1 MKYDR
6 EEKKYKKK
14 IYLDTNLQI
23 IFGITLTYIMGVSII
38 TPAFPKIVKELNIS
52 AKDVGLLITAFSFP
66 GILLT
71 PFLGVIADRWGRKK
85 IIFPSLMLFGIAGGL
100 CFFVHDFKLLLIL
113 RLIQGIGAAPLGALT
128 VTIIGD
134 LYSRKELIAAMGY
147 NSSVRSI
154 GSASYP
160 AIGGALAMM
169 GWHYP
174 FILPVIAIPIG
185 FLVLL
190 HLKTPEPENELH
202 IREHLNIVWKKLRNR
217 QVIGLLVIGIIIFIM
232 LFGSYMTCFPL
243 LLGNSFAASTL
254 IIGFIMAS
262 ASLIAAFTSSQ
273 LGKIIKLF
281 SRKTILKMSFILYAL
296 ALLIIPL
303 ISQLRLFFIPV
314 IIFLSTPVIFY
325 PCNYLRD
332 CSWYEYSCYS
342 SPPCRGGPPE
352 IPGYLYVGK
361 WNDFSGRSDAGTVLD
376 GTCYRCL
383 GNRRSVLC
391 RCSIIS
397 NYVYNNIWVIILN
410 RTISIFEQGGS
421 YEINRKRCR

>member
-1 MKYDR
+1 MKSSK
-6 EEKKYKKK
+6 EEKRKDKKK

-23 IFGITLTYIMGVSII
+23 IFGITLTYIMAVASI
-38 TPAFPKIVKELNIS
+38 TPAFPKVVKELNIS
-52 AKDVGLLITAFSFP
+52 AKDVGLLISIFSFP

-202 IREHLNIVWKKLRNR
+202 IREHLNIVWRKLRNR

-314 IIFLSTPVIFY
+314 IIFGIAHGMSIPVIQALLVEAAPLKYRATFMSVSGMTFRVGQTLG
-325 PCNYLRD
+325 PFLMGLVIGV
-332 CSWYEYSCYS
+332 WGI
-342 SPPCRGGPPE
+342 GGAF
-352 IPGYLYVGK
+352 YVG
-361 WNDFSGRSDAGTVLD
+361 AAL
-376 GTCYRCL
+376 
-383 GNRRSVLC
+383 SVTMF
-391 RCSIIS
+391 IIM
-397 NYVYNNIWVIILN
+397 
-410 RTISIFEQGGS
+410 FMF
-421 YEINRKRCR
+421 

>member
-1 MKYDR
+1 MKSSK
-6 EEKKYKKK
+6 EEKRKDKKK

-23 IFGITLTYIMGVSII
+23 IFGITLTYIMAVASI
-38 TPAFPKIVKELNIS
+38 TPAFPKVVKELNIS
-52 AKDVGLLITAFSFP
+52 AKDVGLLISIFSFP

-314 IIFLSTPVIFY
+314 IIFGIAHGMSIPVIQALLVEAAPLKYRATFMSVSGMTFRVGQTLG
-325 PCNYLRD
+325 PFLMGLVIGV
-332 CSWYEYSCYS
+332 WGI
-342 SPPCRGGPPE
+342 GGAF
-352 IPGYLYVGK
+352 YVG
-361 WNDFSGRSDAGTVLD
+361 AAL
-376 GTCYRCL
+376 
-383 GNRRSVLC
+383 SVTMF
-391 RCSIIS
+391 IIMFM
-397 NYVYNNIWVIILN
+397 L
-410 RTISIFEQGGS
+410 
-421 YEINRKRCR
+421 

>member
-1 MKYDR
+1 MKSSK
-6 EEKKYKKK
+6 EEKRKDKKK

-23 IFGITLTYIMGVSII
+23 IFGITLTYIMAVASI
-38 TPAFPKIVKELNIS
+38 TPAFPKVVKELNIS
-52 AKDVGLLITAFSFP
+52 AKDVGLLISIFSFP

-202 IREHLNIVWKKLRNR
+202 IREHLNIVWRKLRNR

-314 IIFLSTPVIFY
+314 IIFGIAHGMSIPVIQALLVEAAPLKYRATFMSVSGMTFRVGQTLGPFLMGLVIGVWGIGGAFY
-325 PCNYLRD
+325 
-332 CSWYEYSCYS
+332 
-342 SPPCRGGPPE
+342 
-352 IPGYLYVGK
+352 
-361 WNDFSGRSDAGTVLD
+361 AGAAL
-376 GTCYRCL
+376 
-383 GNRRSVLC
+383 SVTMF
-391 RCSIIS
+391 IIMFM
-397 NYVYNNIWVIILN
+397 L
-410 RTISIFEQGGS
+410 
-421 YEINRKRCR
+421 

>member
-1 MKYDR
+1 MKRDKK
-6 EEKKYKKK
+6 EKNYKRK

-23 IFGITLTYIMGVSII
+23 IFGITLTYILGVSSI

-52 AKDVGLLITAFSFP
+52 AKDVGLLISIFSFP

-85 IIFPSLMLFGIAGGL
+85 IIIPSLMLFGIAGGL
-100 CFFVHDFKLLLIL
+100 CFFVRDFKILLIL

-303 ISQLRLFFIPV
+303 ISQLRSFFIPV
-314 IIFLSTPVIFY
+314 IIFGIAHGMSIPVIQALLVEAAPLKYRATFMSVSGMTFRVGQTLGPFLMGLVIGVWGIGGAFY
-325 PCNYLRD
+325 
-332 CSWYEYSCYS
+332 
-342 SPPCRGGPPE
+342 
-352 IPGYLYVGK
+352 
-361 WNDFSGRSDAGTVLD
+361 AGAAL
-376 GTCYRCL
+376 
-383 GNRRSVLC
+383 SVTMF
-391 RCSIIS
+391 IIMFM
-397 NYVYNNIWVIILN
+397 L
-410 RTISIFEQGGS
+410 
-421 YEINRKRCR
+421 

>member
-71 PFLGVIADRWGRKK
+71 PFLGVVADRWGRKR
-85 IIFPSLMLFGIAGGL
+85 IIIPFLMLFGIAGGL
-100 CFFVHDFKLLLIL
+100 CFFIRDFKLLLIL
-113 RLIQGIGAAPLGALT
+113 RLIQGIGAAPLGSLT

-134 LYSRKELIAAMGY
+134 LYSRKELVAAMGY

-174 FILPVIAIPIG
+174 FILPVIAVPIG
-185 FLVLL
+185 FLVLFT
-190 HLKTPEPENELH
+190 LKVPEPENELH
-202 IREHLNIVWKKLRNR
+202 IREHLNIVWKKLRSS
-217 QVIGLLVIGIIIFIM
+217 QIVGLLVIGIIIFVM

-243 LLGNSFAASTL
+243 LLGNSFGASPL
-254 IIGFIMAS
+254 IIGLIMAS
-262 ASLIAAFTSSQ
+262 VSLIAAFTSSQ

-281 SRKTILKMSFILYAL
+281 SRKAILKMSFFLYAL
-296 ALLIIPL
+296 ALLIIPF

-314 IIFLSTPVIFY
+314 IIFGIAHGMSIPVIQALFAEAAPLKY
-325 PCNYLRD
+325 RATFMSVSGMTFRVGQTLGPFLIGLVIGV
-332 CSWYEYSCYS
+332 WGI
-342 SPPCRGGPPE
+342 GGA
-352 IPGYLYVGK
+352 
-361 WNDFSGRSDAGTVLD
+361 FFAGAAL
-376 GTCYRCL
+376 
-383 GNRRSVLC
+383 
-391 RCSIIS
+391 SIAMF
-397 NYVYNNIWVIILN
+397 IIMLML
-410 RTISIFEQGGS
+410 E
-421 YEINRKRCR
+421 

>member
-1 MKYDR
+1 MSLMKSSK
-6 EEKKYKKK
+6 EEKRKDKKK

-23 IFGITLTYIMGVSII
+23 IFGITLTYIMAVASI
-38 TPAFPKIVKELNIS
+38 TPAFPKVVKELNIS
-52 AKDVGLLITAFSFP
+52 AKDVGLLISIFSFP

-185 FLVLL
+185 FLVLFN
-190 HLKTPEPENELH
+190 LKTPEPENEVH

-314 IIFLSTPVIFY
+314 IIFGIAHGMSIPVIQALLVEAAPLKYRATFMSVSGMTFRVGQTLG
-325 PCNYLRD
+325 PFLMGLVIGV
-332 CSWYEYSCYS
+332 WGI
-342 SPPCRGGPPE
+342 GGAF
-352 IPGYLYVGK
+352 YVG
-361 WNDFSGRSDAGTVLD
+361 AAL
-376 GTCYRCL
+376 
-383 GNRRSVLC
+383 SVTMF
-391 RCSIIS
+391 IIMFM
-397 NYVYNNIWVIILN
+397 L
-410 RTISIFEQGGS
+410 
-421 YEINRKRCR
+421 